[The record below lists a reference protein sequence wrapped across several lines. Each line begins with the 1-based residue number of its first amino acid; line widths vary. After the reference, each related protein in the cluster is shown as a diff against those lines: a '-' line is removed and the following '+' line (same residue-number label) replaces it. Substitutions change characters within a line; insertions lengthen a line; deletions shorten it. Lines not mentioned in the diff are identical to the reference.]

1 MKDVHKY
8 RDGVPVNTMLQI
20 KNDDVIKNFFDKY
33 DNYQISNEFKRLI
46 TEHNDI
52 FIENPL
58 IPDLCMKQMKQEVA
72 VFNKNLCFPEANK
85 DLNNYF
91 PRHKFKIKNINNLKC
106 HTSVTKRPNTTNI
119 ILKLKNNKQS
129 NPKEILDFCINS
141 NENDMKTVIKGVTGG
156 NVERKE
162 DKEIMNLIKYN
173 NKWILKLPG
182 NNNKYCFNSFELFE
196 YLTNEFLCLNKKLDD
211 CIIYNSYSSN
221 SYKGGDIYICLF
233 QYFEQQKNNNDK
245 INNLNNNNYDE
256 ISMDDRTNIFIDSFN
271 DNSNNCLQK
280 FGFSP

>member
-173 NKWILKLPG
+173 NKWILKLPS

-196 YLTNEFLCLNKKLDD
+196 FLTNEFLCLNKKLDD
-211 CIIYNSYSSN
+211 CIIYNNYSSN

-245 INNLNNNNYDE
+245 INNLNNSNYDE

-271 DNSNNCLQK
+271 DNSNNCLQQ
-280 FGFSP
+280 FGFGP